1 MRVRN
6 EFWAKRTRACDVR
19 AAQKSVAT
27 HTTEKYYESKFAW
40 NEVAKD
46 FNNKF
51 QNYDSRIH
59 EIFYQSIRL
68 FLTKKTQ

>member
-1 MRVRN
+1 M
-6 EFWAKRTRACDVR
+6 T
-19 AAQKSVAT
+19 VAT

-68 FLTKKTQ
+68 FLTKKPQ